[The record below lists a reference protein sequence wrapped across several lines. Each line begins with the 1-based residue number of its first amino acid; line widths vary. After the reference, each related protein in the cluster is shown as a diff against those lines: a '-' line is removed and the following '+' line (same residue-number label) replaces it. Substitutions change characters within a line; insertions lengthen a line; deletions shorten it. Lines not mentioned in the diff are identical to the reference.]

1 MLALIMAEDCQWL
14 SPHWTFPQNLTVR
27 TLVLK
32 VLADWYREVPG
43 INICLACLVFENLD
57 GNRGLKARASGGHCH
72 DKSIS
77 LTVNEIDLSWHV
89 RSLRDTGLTMDN
101 LIDFSSFYLKVWDN
115 LRVYVLFITSCRK
128 IFWQPHKETLISHL
142 T

>member
-1 MLALIMAEDCQWL
+1 MALTSLNFSHKFDGKNVGFKSI
-14 SPHWTFPQNLTVR
+14 S
-27 TLVLK
+27 
-32 VLADWYREVPG
+32 WYREVPG

-89 RSLRDTGLTMDN
+89 RS
-101 LIDFSSFYLKVWDN
+101 
-115 LRVYVLFITSCRK
+115 
-128 IFWQPHKETLISHL
+128 
-142 T
+142 

>member
-1 MLALIMAEDCQWL
+1 MGEDCQWL
-14 SPHWTFPQNLTVR
+14 STFPINLTVR

-57 GNRGLKARASGGHCH
+57 GNRGLKARAGGRHCH

-77 LTVNEIDLSWHV
+77 FTVNEIDLSWHV
-89 RSLRDTGLTMDN
+89 RS
-101 LIDFSSFYLKVWDN
+101 
-115 LRVYVLFITSCRK
+115 
-128 IFWQPHKETLISHL
+128 
-142 T
+142 